1 MSFIQRDNKNLK
13 YQIHRSTSTNFND
26 FIRRNS
32 VHGIE
37 KDSMK
42 LDNLIVDKDLAITRV
57 PGICESIGEALNKS

>member
-1 MSFIQRDNKNLK
+1 M
-13 YQIHRSTSTNFND
+13 
-26 FIRRNS
+26 
-32 VHGIE
+32 HGIE